1 MENLTNELKESKRY
15 LENLYAH
22 HTIKELK
29 AELDFF
35 LNRGYCANNTNQDE
49 FNLQIQVLKNLIKK

>member
-1 MENLTNELKESKRY
+1 MKELETY
-15 LENLYAH
+15 LKNLYAH

-29 AELDFF
+29 EELSFF
-35 LNRGYCANNTNQDE
+35 LDRGYCANNTNQDK